1 MKKQEIL
8 RHSLEKNR
16 QKLYDLQKKYGFDD
30 ARVLKQS
37 MILDE
42 LINQYNRTFYADI
55 KKPTA

>member
-8 RHSLEKNR
+8 RYRLEKNR
-16 QKLYDLQKKYGFDD
+16 QKLYDLQKEYGLDD

-37 MILDE
+37 MLLDE
-42 LINQYNRTFYADI
+42 LINQYNRTFYTNV